1 MEISYNCSWYMWDM
15 PDHYHLSE
23 LPENIEE
30 FAGAPDSKWE
40 QARETKVKIKI
51 IRLS

>member
-1 MEISYNCSWYMWDM
+1 MWDM
-15 PDHYHLSE
+15 PHLYHLSE
-23 LPENIEE
+23 LPENTED
-30 FAGAPDSKWE
+30 FAGASDSKRE